1 MYTNLRKVSPGLYK
15 GNAMK
20 NPRGQKFLIVALSI
34 AAFACVA
41 GAAGPGSRT
50 ATDPHEAKAFQSDPG
65 SAADRESLRKAEE
78 YWLQHEDDP
87 DALETI
93 LGDDFVHVF
102 SSGFVS
108 KAEHIAY
115 IRSLEK
121 PATPPKKYFDDL
133 RVRVYGDTGIANGV
147 VVHEASDGNVRK
159 TVFTDVFVRRRG
171 KWEAVNAQEL
181 P

>member
-1 MYTNLRKVSPGLYK
+1 
-15 GNAMK
+15 MK
-20 NPRGQKFLIVALSI
+20 NPRGQKFIIVAVSI
-34 AAFACVA
+34 AIIAFAA
-41 GAAGPGSRT
+41 RAARPGSRV
-50 ATDPHEAKAFQSDPG
+50 AQGPLKPQASQTDHG

-78 YWLQHEDDP
+78 HWLQHEDDP

-115 IRSLEK
+115 IRNLEK

-133 RVRVYGDTGIANGV
+133 RVRVYDDTGIANGV
-147 VVHEASDGNVRK
+147 VVHEASDGSVRK
-159 TVFTDVFVRRRG
+159 TIFTDVFVRRSGR
-171 KWEAVNAQEL
+171 WEAVNAQEL
-181 P
+181 PYTAQATLK